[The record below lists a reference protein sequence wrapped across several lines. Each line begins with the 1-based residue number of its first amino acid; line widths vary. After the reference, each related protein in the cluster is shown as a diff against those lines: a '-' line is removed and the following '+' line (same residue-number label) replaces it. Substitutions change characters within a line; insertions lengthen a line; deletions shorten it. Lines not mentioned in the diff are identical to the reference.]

1 MKGKLLA
8 ILVGISMIFSMTG
21 CGNSGNVK
29 EENVVQNN
37 TQSETENSSEESGS
51 EPITIKGWGAFT
63 FDEQSGITS
72 YNEQLIWK
80 EVENR
85 LNIKVDWTTVPAA
98 DKSTLFSLAMSDSGN
113 LPDFIVDMSPLI
125 YEEFGRAGALIA
137 LNDYI
142 TPEKMP
148 NLYGLLEEYPDA
160 RASITSA
167 DGNIY
172 FFPRIMEVAT
182 RYWSGWFIR
191 EDFLEE
197 AGLLLIPAMEIT
209 TAEEVHV
216 LSLFPSV
223 EAALEMG
230 EEVYA
235 ALPPVRNKPDIFG
248 YQRILDENDE
258 PVGELEKL
266 LINAAMLPIDAV
278 FEKVRGYGGVP
289 IPAHIDKSA
298 NSVLA
303 NLGVIPPELE
313 AKTVEISPRGIDRG
327 FAPPDGEEYFVITD
341 SDAHDLETMSGHE
354 ARALELEEISV
365 GAILKQLGGLE

>member
-1 MKGKLLA
+1 MLA
-8 ILVGISMIFSMTG
+8 PYDLHIHSCLSPCGEEEMTPNNIVGMAQILELSVFA
-21 CGNSGNVK
+21 VADH
-29 EENVVQNN
+29 N
-37 TQSETENSSEESGS
+37 T
-51 EPITIKGWGAFT
+51 A
-63 FDEQSGITS
+63 
-72 YNEQLIWK
+72 
-80 EVENR
+80 R
-85 LNIKVDWTTVPAA
+85 
-98 DKSTLFSLAMSDSGN
+98 N
-113 LPDFIVDMSPLI
+113 LPAVRKL
-125 YEEFGRAGALIA
+125 A
-137 LNDYI
+137 
-142 TPEKMP
+142 
-148 NLYGLLEEYPDA
+148 
-160 RASITSA
+160 
-167 DGNIY
+167 
-172 FFPRIMEVAT
+172 
-182 RYWSGWFIR
+182 
-191 EDFLEE
+191 EE

-354 ARALELEEISV
+354 ARALELEIGMTRLFFVRHAQPQHSWKDDRTRPLTEEGMQDTARVLEFFRNVPPDAVYSSPYRRSVDTIKSAAEYWQKEIHTDERLRERESGTV
-365 GAILKQLGGLE
+365 GSSGREMIQKRWADFDYHEPGGESIGMAQER